1 MKFLVIS
8 LLVML
13 SQFSETHS
21 KSKLEKKL
29 NDLKKQTVKIH
40 NNIIVNNKEL
50 KLIKLDIDR
59 NRQKQIIYLRYIKD
73 KEVLGKRL
81 FFLLQEKLY
90 VSEISRLLKG
100 LQSSSDYFVS
110 KQIIRG
116 FFFNQVKVGI
126 DNYIQSFEN
135 LKVVNQDL
143 NNKLYSYKEKKNK
156 LNIELKNL
164 EKKILQVSL
173 LQKKFIAN
181 PEAKK
186 REKKVKKSAK
196 NINELVK
203 GVKVPKLKKKKGIT
217 TRFQMPLQASII
229 SEFGQNKANK
239 IFKNGVI
246 FEVSEDSFVASPFEG
261 IIVFANKFKSYGNLV
276 IIEND
281 NGYFCILAGMDDII
295 ISSGNKVFKG
305 EPIARISKKLKNKL
319 YFELRKNGKIINPKS
334 KVEIL

>member
-1 MKFLVIS
+1 M
-8 LLVML
+8 
-13 SQFSETHS
+13 Q
-21 KSKLEKKL
+21 
-29 NDLKKQTVKIH
+29 
-40 NNIIVNNKEL
+40 
-50 KLIKLDIDR
+50 
-59 NRQKQIIYLRYIKD
+59 
-73 KEVLGKRL
+73 G
-81 FFLLQEKLY
+81 
-90 VSEISRLLKG
+90 
-100 LQSSSDYFVS
+100 SSDFSVS

-126 DNYIQSFEN
+126 DNYFQSFEN
-135 LKVVNQDL
+135 LKVVNRDL
-143 NNKLYSYKEKKNK
+143 ENKLYSYKEKKKK
-156 LNIELKNL
+156 LNTELKNL
-164 EKKILQVSL
+164 EKKIFQVSL

-203 GVKVPKLKKKKGIT
+203 GVKVPKLKKKKSIT
-217 TRFQMPLQASII
+217 TRFQMPLQASIV
-229 SEFGQNKANK
+229 SEFGQNKADK

-246 FEVSEDSFVASPFEG
+246 FEVSEDSFVASPFDG

-281 NGYFCILAGMDDII
+281 SGYFCILAGMDNII

-305 EPIARISKKLKNKL
+305 EPIARISKKVKNRL

>member
-1 MKFLVIS
+1 MKFLIIS
-8 LLVML
+8 LFIIL
-13 SQFSETHS
+13 SQFSDSHS
-21 KSKLEKKL
+21 KNKLEKKL
-29 NDLKKQTVKIH
+29 YGLKKQTVEIH
-40 NNIIVNNKEL
+40 NNIISNNKEL
-50 KLIKLDIDR
+50 KVIKLDIDR

-100 LQSSSDYFVS
+100 MQSSSDYSIS

-126 DNYIQSFEN
+126 DNYFQSFEN

-143 NNKLYSYKEKKNK
+143 ENKLSSYKEKKKN
-156 LNIELKNL
+156 LGSELKNL

-203 GVKVPKLKKKKGIT
+203 GVKVPKLKKKQNIT
-217 TRFQMPLQASII
+217 TRFQMPLQTSIV
-229 SEFGQNKANK
+229 SEFGQNKTNK

-246 FEVSEDSFVASPFEG
+246 FEVSEDSFVASPFDG

-281 NGYFCILAGMDDII
+281 NGYFCILAGMNNII
-295 ISSGNKVFKG
+295 ISSGNKVLKG
-305 EPIARISKKLKNKL
+305 EPIARVSKKLKNKL

>member
-1 MKFLVIS
+1 
-8 LLVML
+8 ML

-29 NDLKKQTVKIH
+29 NDLKKQTVELH
-40 NNIIVNNKEL
+40 NNIISNNKEL
-50 KLIKLDIDR
+50 KIIKLDIDR

-100 LQSSSDYFVS
+100 MQGSSDFSVS

-126 DNYIQSFEN
+126 DNYFQSFEN
-135 LKVVNQDL
+135 LKVVNRDL
-143 NNKLYSYKEKKNK
+143 ENKLYSYKEKKKK
-156 LNIELKNL
+156 LNTELKNL
-164 EKKILQVSL
+164 EKKIFQVSL

-203 GVKVPKLKKKKGIT
+203 GVKVPKLKKKKSIT
-217 TRFQMPLQASII
+217 TRFQMPLQASIV
-229 SEFGQNKANK
+229 SEFGQNKADK

-246 FEVSEDSFVASPFEG
+246 FEVSEDSFVASPFDG

-281 NGYFCILAGMDDII
+281 SGYFCILAGMDNII

-305 EPIARISKKLKNKL
+305 EPIARISKKVKNRL

>member
-1 MKFLVIS
+1 MKFLIIS

-29 NDLKKQTVKIH
+29 NDLKKQKEKIH
-40 NNIIVNNKEL
+40 NNIISNNKEL
-50 KLIKLDIDR
+50 KIIKLDIDR

-100 LQSSSDYFVS
+100 MQSSSDYSVS

-126 DNYIQSFEN
+126 DNYFQSFEN

-143 NNKLYSYKEKKNK
+143 ENKLYSYKEKKKK
-156 LNIELKNL
+156 LNTELKNL
-164 EKKILQVSL
+164 EKKIVQVSL

-203 GVKVPKLKKKKGIT
+203 GIKVPKLKKKKSIT
-217 TRFQMPLQASII
+217 TRFQMPLQASIV

-246 FEVSEDSFVASPFEG
+246 FEVSEDSFVASPFDG

-281 NGYFCILAGMDDII
+281 SGYFCILAGMDNII

>member
-1 MKFLVIS
+1 MKFLIIS

-29 NDLKKQTVKIH
+29 NDLKKQTVELH
-40 NNIIVNNKEL
+40 NNIISNNKEL
-50 KLIKLDIDR
+50 KIIKLDIDR

-81 FFLLQEKLY
+81 FFLLQERLY

-100 LQSSSDYFVS
+100 MQNSSDYSVS

-126 DNYIQSFEN
+126 DNYFQSFEN

-143 NNKLYSYKEKKNK
+143 ENKLYSYKEKKNK
-156 LNIELKNL
+156 LNTELQNL

-203 GVKVPKLKKKKGIT
+203 GVKVPKLKKKKSIT
-217 TRFQMPLQASII
+217 TRFQMPLQASIV
-229 SEFGQNKANK
+229 SEFGQNKADK

-246 FEVSEDSFVASPFEG
+246 FEVSEDSFVASPFDG

-281 NGYFCILAGMDDII
+281 NGYFCILAGMDNII

>member
-1 MKFLVIS
+1 MKFLIIS

-29 NDLKKQTVKIH
+29 NDLKKQTVELH
-40 NNIIVNNKEL
+40 NNIISNNKEL
-50 KLIKLDIDR
+50 KIIKLDIDR

-81 FFLLQEKLY
+81 FFLLQERLY

-100 LQSSSDYFVS
+100 MQNSSDYSVS

-126 DNYIQSFEN
+126 DNYFQSFEN

-143 NNKLYSYKEKKNK
+143 ENKLYSYKEKKKK
-156 LNIELKNL
+156 LNTELQNL

-203 GVKVPKLKKKKGIT
+203 GVKVPKLKKKKSIT
-217 TRFQMPLQASII
+217 TRFQMPLQASIV
-229 SEFGQNKANK
+229 SEFGQNKADK

-246 FEVSEDSFVASPFEG
+246 FEVSEDSFVASPFDG

-281 NGYFCILAGMDDII
+281 NGYFCILAGMDNII

>member
-1 MKFLVIS
+1 MKFLIIS
-8 LLVML
+8 LLVIF
-13 SQFSETHS
+13 SQSSETHS

-29 NDLKKQTVKIH
+29 NDLKKQTVEIH
-40 NNIIVNNKEL
+40 NNIISNNKEL
-50 KLIKLDIDR
+50 KIIKLDIDR
-59 NRQKQIIYLRYIKD
+59 NRQKQIIYLKYIKD

-90 VSEISRLLKG
+90 VSEISRILKG
-100 LQSSSDYFVS
+100 MQSSSDYSVS

-126 DNYIQSFEN
+126 DNYFQSFEN
-135 LKVVNQDL
+135 LKIVNQDL
-143 NNKLYSYKEKKNK
+143 ENKLYSYKEKKKK
-156 LNIELKNL
+156 LNTELQNL

-203 GVKVPKLKKKKGIT
+203 GVKVPKLKKTKSMT
-217 TRFQMPLQASII
+217 TRFQMPLQASIV
-229 SEFGQNKANK
+229 SEFGQNKADK

-246 FEVSEDSFVASPFEG
+246 FEVSEDSFVASPFDG

-281 NGYFCILAGMDDII
+281 SGYFCILAGMDNII

-305 EPIARISKKLKNKL
+305 EPIARISKKFKNKL

>member
-1 MKFLVIS
+1 MKFLIIS
-8 LLVML
+8 LFIIL
-13 SQFSETHS
+13 SQFSESHS
-21 KSKLEKKL
+21 RNKLEKKL
-29 NDLKKQTVKIH
+29 NSLKKQTVELH
-40 NNIIVNNKEL
+40 NNIISNNKEL
-50 KLIKLDIDR
+50 KIIKLDIDR

-73 KEVLGKRL
+73 KEVLGQRL

-90 VSEISRLLKG
+90 VSEVSRLLKG
-100 LQSSSDYFVS
+100 MQSSSDYSVS

-126 DNYIQSFEN
+126 DNYFQSFEN
-135 LKVVNQDL
+135 LKVVNKDL
-143 NNKLYSYKEKKNK
+143 ENKLSSYKEKKKK
-156 LNIELKNL
+156 LSTELKNL

-181 PEAKK
+181 PAAKK

-203 GVKVPKLKKKKGIT
+203 GVKVPKLKKKKNIT
-217 TRFQMPLQASII
+217 TRFQMPLQTSIV
-229 SEFGQNKANK
+229 SEFGQNKTNK

-246 FEVSEDSFVASPFEG
+246 FEVSEDSFVASPFDG

-281 NGYFCILAGMDDII
+281 NGYFCILAGMDNII

-305 EPIARISKKLKNKL
+305 EPIARVSKKLKNKL

>member
-1 MKFLVIS
+1 MKFLIIS

-40 NNIIVNNKEL
+40 NNIISNNKEL
-50 KLIKLDIDR
+50 KIIKLDIDR

-100 LQSSSDYFVS
+100 MQSSSDYSVS

-126 DNYIQSFEN
+126 DNYFQSFEN

-143 NNKLYSYKEKKNK
+143 ENKLYSYKEKKKK
-156 LNIELKNL
+156 LNTELKNL

-203 GVKVPKLKKKKGIT
+203 GVKVPKLKKKKSIT
-217 TRFQMPLQASII
+217 TRFQMPLQASIV
-229 SEFGQNKANK
+229 SEFGQNKADK

-246 FEVSEDSFVASPFEG
+246 FEVSEDSFVASPFDG

-281 NGYFCILAGMDDII
+281 NGYFCILAGMDNII

>member
-1 MKFLVIS
+1 MKFLIIS

-29 NDLKKQTVKIH
+29 NDLKKQTVELH
-40 NNIIVNNKEL
+40 NNIISNNKEL
-50 KLIKLDIDR
+50 KIIKLDIDR

-81 FFLLQEKLY
+81 FFLLQERLY

-100 LQSSSDYFVS
+100 MQNSSDYSVS

-126 DNYIQSFEN
+126 DNYFQSFEN

-143 NNKLYSYKEKKNK
+143 ENKLYSYKEKKKK
-156 LNIELKNL
+156 LNTELQNL

-203 GVKVPKLKKKKGIT
+203 GVKVPKLKKKKSIT
-217 TRFQMPLQASII
+217 PRFQMPLQASIV
-229 SEFGQNKANK
+229 SEFGQNKADK

-246 FEVSEDSFVASPFEG
+246 FEVSEDSFVASPFDG

-276 IIEND
+276 IVEND
-281 NGYFCILAGMDDII
+281 NGYFCILAGMDNII

>member
-1 MKFLVIS
+1 MKFLIIS
-8 LLVML
+8 FLVML

-29 NDLKKQTVKIH
+29 NDLKKQTVELH
-40 NNIIVNNKEL
+40 NNIISNNKEL
-50 KLIKLDIDR
+50 KIIKLDIDR

-81 FFLLQEKLY
+81 FFLLQERLY

-100 LQSSSDYFVS
+100 MQNSSNYFVS

-126 DNYIQSFEN
+126 DNYFQSFEN

-143 NNKLYSYKEKKNK
+143 ENKLYSYKEKKKK
-156 LNIELKNL
+156 LNTELQNL

-203 GVKVPKLKKKKGIT
+203 GVKVPKLKKKKSIT
-217 TRFQMPLQASII
+217 PRFQMPLQASIV
-229 SEFGQNKANK
+229 SEFGQNKADK

-246 FEVSEDSFVASPFEG
+246 FEVSEDSFVASPFDG

-281 NGYFCILAGMDDII
+281 NGYFCILAGMDNII

>member
-1 MKFLVIS
+1 MKFLIIS
-8 LLVML
+8 LLVIF

-29 NDLKKQTVKIH
+29 NDLKKQTVEIH
-40 NNIIVNNKEL
+40 NNIISNNKEL
-50 KLIKLDIDR
+50 KIIKLDIDR
-59 NRQKQIIYLRYIKD
+59 NRQKQIIYLKYIKD

-90 VSEISRLLKG
+90 VSEISRILKG
-100 LQSSSDYFVS
+100 MQSSSDYSVS

-126 DNYIQSFEN
+126 DNYFQSFEN

-143 NNKLYSYKEKKNK
+143 KNKLYSYKEKKKK
-156 LNIELKNL
+156 LNTELKNL
-164 EKKILQVSL
+164 EKKIVQVSL

-203 GVKVPKLKKKKGIT
+203 GVKVPKLKKKKSIT
-217 TRFQMPLQASII
+217 TRFQMPLQASIV

-246 FEVSEDSFVASPFEG
+246 FEVSEDSFVASPFDG

-281 NGYFCILAGMDDII
+281 SGYFCILAGMDNII

-305 EPIARISKKLKNKL
+305 EPIARISKKLNNKL

>member
-1 MKFLVIS
+1 MKFLITLLFVI
-8 LLVML
+8 L

-29 NDLKKQTVKIH
+29 NDLKKQTVELH
-40 NNIIVNNKEL
+40 NNIISNNKEL
-50 KLIKLDIDR
+50 KIIKLDIDR

-100 LQSSSDYFVS
+100 MQSSSDYSVS

-126 DNYIQSFEN
+126 DNYFQSFEN

-143 NNKLYSYKEKKNK
+143 ENKLYSYKEKKKK
-156 LNIELKNL
+156 LNTELQNL

-203 GVKVPKLKKKKGIT
+203 GVKVPKLKKKKSIT
-217 TRFQMPLQASII
+217 TRFQMPLQASIV
-229 SEFGQNKANK
+229 SEFGQNKADK

-281 NGYFCILAGMDDII
+281 NGYFCILAGMDNII

-305 EPIARISKKLKNKL
+305 EPIARISKKFKNKL

>member
-13 SQFSETHS
+13 SQLPEAHS

-40 NNIIVNNKEL
+40 NNIISNNKEL
-50 KLIKLDIDR
+50 KIIKLDIDR

-100 LQSSSDYFVS
+100 IQRSSDYSVS
-110 KQIIRG
+110 RQIIRG

-126 DNYIQSFEN
+126 DNYFQSFEN
-135 LKVVNQDL
+135 LKIVNQDL
-143 NNKLYSYKEKKNK
+143 ENKLYSYKEKKKK
-156 LNIELKNL
+156 LNTELQNL

-203 GVKVPKLKKKKGIT
+203 GVKVPKLMKKKSIT
-217 TRFQMPLQASII
+217 TRFQMPLQASIV
-229 SEFGQNKANK
+229 SEFGQNKADK

-246 FEVSEDSFVASPFEG
+246 FEVSEDSFVASPFDG

-276 IIEND
+276 IVEND
-281 NGYFCILAGMDDII
+281 NGYFCILAGMDNII

-305 EPIARISKKLKNKL
+305 EPIARISKKLKSKL

>member
-1 MKFLVIS
+1 MKFLIIS

-29 NDLKKQTVKIH
+29 NDLKKQTVEIH
-40 NNIIVNNKEL
+40 NNIISNNKEL
-50 KLIKLDIDR
+50 KIIKLDIDR

-100 LQSSSDYFVS
+100 MQSSSDYSVS

-126 DNYIQSFEN
+126 DNYFQSFEN

-143 NNKLYSYKEKKNK
+143 ENKLYSYKEKKKK
-156 LNIELKNL
+156 LNTELQNL

-203 GVKVPKLKKKKGIT
+203 GVKVPKLKKKKSIT
-217 TRFQMPLQASII
+217 TRFQMPLQASIV
-229 SEFGQNKANK
+229 SEFGQNKADK

-246 FEVSEDSFVASPFEG
+246 FEVSEDSFVASPFDG

-281 NGYFCILAGMDDII
+281 NGYFCILAGMDNII

>member
-1 MKFLVIS
+1 MKFLIISFLVI
-8 LLVML
+8 L

-29 NDLKKQTVKIH
+29 NDLKKQTVKLH
-40 NNIIVNNKEL
+40 NNIISNNKEL
-50 KLIKLDIDR
+50 KVIKLDIDR

-100 LQSSSDYFVS
+100 MQSSSDYYVS

-126 DNYIQSFEN
+126 DNYFQSFEN
-135 LKVVNQDL
+135 LKAVNQDL
-143 NNKLYSYKEKKNK
+143 ENKLYSYKEKKKK
-156 LNIELKNL
+156 LNTELQNL

-203 GVKVPKLKKKKGIT
+203 GVKVPKLKKKKSIT
-217 TRFQMPLQASII
+217 TRFQMPLQASIV
-229 SEFGQNKANK
+229 SEFGQNKADK

-246 FEVSEDSFVASPFEG
+246 FEVSEDSFVASPFDG

-281 NGYFCILAGMDDII
+281 NGYFCILAGMENII

-305 EPIARISKKLKNKL
+305 EPIARVSKKLKNKL

>member
-1 MKFLVIS
+1 MKFLIIS

-13 SQFSETHS
+13 SQSTEAHS
-21 KSKLEKKL
+21 KNKLEKEL
-29 NDLKKQTVKIH
+29 NNLKKQTVKIH
-40 NNIIVNNKEL
+40 NNIISNNKEL
-50 KLIKLDIDR
+50 KIIKLDIDR
-59 NRQKQIIYLRYIKD
+59 NRQKQIIYLKYIKD
-73 KEVLGKRL
+73 KEILGKRL

-100 LQSSSDYFVS
+100 IQNSSDYSVS
-110 KQIIRG
+110 KQIIRS

-126 DNYIQSFEN
+126 DNYFQSFEN
-135 LKVVNQDL
+135 LKVVNQL
-143 NNKLYSYKEKKNK
+143 LENKLDSYKKKKKK
-156 LNIELKNL
+156 LNTELKNL
-164 EKKILQVSL
+164 EKKILQVSI
-173 LQKKFIAN
+173 LQKQFIAN
-181 PEAKK
+181 PGAKK

-203 GVKVPKLKKKKGIT
+203 GIKVPKLKKKKSIT
-217 TRFQMPLQASII
+217 TRFQMPLQASIV
-229 SEFGQNKANK
+229 SEFGQNKADK
-239 IFKNGVI
+239 IFRNGVI
-246 FEVSEDSFVASPFEG
+246 FEVTEDSFVASPFDG

-281 NGYFCILAGMDDII
+281 NGYFCILAGMDNII

-305 EPIARISKKLKNKL
+305 EPIARVSKKLKNKL

>member
-1 MKFLVIS
+1 MKFLIIS
-8 LLVML
+8 FLVML

-29 NDLKKQTVKIH
+29 NDLKKQTVELH
-40 NNIIVNNKEL
+40 NNIISNNKEL
-50 KLIKLDIDR
+50 KIIKLDIDR

-81 FFLLQEKLY
+81 FFLLQERLY

-100 LQSSSDYFVS
+100 MQNSSNYFVS

-126 DNYIQSFEN
+126 DNYFQSFEN

-143 NNKLYSYKEKKNK
+143 ENKLYSYKEKKKK
-156 LNIELKNL
+156 LNTELQNL

-203 GVKVPKLKKKKGIT
+203 GVKVPKLKKKKSIT
-217 TRFQMPLQASII
+217 TRFQMPLQASIV
-229 SEFGQNKANK
+229 SEFGQNKADK

-246 FEVSEDSFVASPFEG
+246 FEVSEDSFVASPFDG

-281 NGYFCILAGMDDII
+281 NGYFCILAGMDNII

>member
-1 MKFLVIS
+1 MKFLITLLFVI
-8 LLVML
+8 L

>member
-1 MKFLVIS
+1 MKFLIIS
-8 LLVML
+8 LFIIL
-13 SQFSETHS
+13 SQFSESHS
-21 KSKLEKKL
+21 RNKLEKKL
-29 NDLKKQTVKIH
+29 NSLKKQTVELH
-40 NNIIVNNKEL
+40 NNIISNNKEL
-50 KLIKLDIDR
+50 KIIKLDIDR

-73 KEVLGKRL
+73 KEVLGQRL

-90 VSEISRLLKG
+90 VSEVSRLLKG
-100 LQSSSDYFVS
+100 MQSSSDYSVS

-126 DNYIQSFEN
+126 DNYFQSFEN
-135 LKVVNQDL
+135 LKVVNKDL
-143 NNKLYSYKEKKNK
+143 ENKLSSYKEKKKK
-156 LNIELKNL
+156 LSTELKNL

-181 PEAKK
+181 PAAKK

-203 GVKVPKLKKKKGIT
+203 GVKVPKLKKKKNIT
-217 TRFQMPLQASII
+217 TRFQMPLQTSIV
-229 SEFGQNKANK
+229 SEFGQNKTNK

-246 FEVSEDSFVASPFEG
+246 FEISEDSFVTSPFDG

-281 NGYFCILAGMDDII
+281 NGYFCILAGMDNII

-305 EPIARISKKLKNKL
+305 EPIARVSKKLKNNL

>member
-1 MKFLVIS
+1 MKFLIIS

-29 NDLKKQTVKIH
+29 NDLKKQTVELH
-40 NNIIVNNKEL
+40 NNIISNNKEL
-50 KLIKLDIDR
+50 KIIKLDIDR

-81 FFLLQEKLY
+81 FFLLQERLY

-100 LQSSSDYFVS
+100 MQNSSNYFVS

-126 DNYIQSFEN
+126 DNYFQSFEN

-143 NNKLYSYKEKKNK
+143 ENKLYSYKEKKKK
-156 LNIELKNL
+156 LNTELQNL

-203 GVKVPKLKKKKGIT
+203 GVKVPKLKKKKSIT
-217 TRFQMPLQASII
+217 PRFQMPLQASIV
-229 SEFGQNKANK
+229 SEFGQNKADK

-246 FEVSEDSFVASPFEG
+246 FEVSEDSFVASPFDG

-281 NGYFCILAGMDDII
+281 NGYFCILAGMDNII

>member
-1 MKFLVIS
+1 MKFLIIS

-29 NDLKKQTVKIH
+29 NDLKKQTVELH
-40 NNIIVNNKEL
+40 NNIISNNKEL
-50 KLIKLDIDR
+50 KIIKLDIDR

-100 LQSSSDYFVS
+100 MQSSSDYSVS

-126 DNYIQSFEN
+126 DNYFQSFEN

-143 NNKLYSYKEKKNK
+143 ENKLYSYKEKKKK
-156 LNIELKNL
+156 LNTELQNL

-203 GVKVPKLKKKKGIT
+203 GVKVPKLKKKKSIT
-217 TRFQMPLQASII
+217 TRFQMPLQASIV
-229 SEFGQNKANK
+229 SEFGQNKADK

-246 FEVSEDSFVASPFEG
+246 FEVSEDSFVASPFDG

-281 NGYFCILAGMDDII
+281 NGYFCILAGMDNII

>member
-1 MKFLVIS
+1 MKFLIIS
-8 LLVML
+8 FLVML

-29 NDLKKQTVKIH
+29 NDLKKQTVELH
-40 NNIIVNNKEL
+40 NNIISNNKEL
-50 KLIKLDIDR
+50 KIIKLDIDR

-81 FFLLQEKLY
+81 FFLLQERLY

-100 LQSSSDYFVS
+100 MQNSSDYSVS

-126 DNYIQSFEN
+126 DNYFQSFEN

-143 NNKLYSYKEKKNK
+143 ENKLYSYKEKKNK
-156 LNIELKNL
+156 LNTELQNL

-203 GVKVPKLKKKKGIT
+203 GVKVPKLKKKKSIT
-217 TRFQMPLQASII
+217 PRFQMPLQASIV
-229 SEFGQNKANK
+229 SEFGQNKADK

-246 FEVSEDSFVASPFEG
+246 FEVSEDSFVASPFDG

-281 NGYFCILAGMDDII
+281 NGYFCILAGMDNII

>member
-1 MKFLVIS
+1 MKFLIIS
-8 LLVML
+8 LFIIL
-13 SQFSETHS
+13 SQFSESHS
-21 KSKLEKKL
+21 RNKLEKKL
-29 NDLKKQTVKIH
+29 NSLKKQTVELH
-40 NNIIVNNKEL
+40 NNIISNNKEL
-50 KLIKLDIDR
+50 KIIKLDIDR

-73 KEVLGKRL
+73 KEVLGQRL

-90 VSEISRLLKG
+90 VSEVSRLLKG
-100 LQSSSDYFVS
+100 MQSSSDYSVS

-126 DNYIQSFEN
+126 DNYFQSFEN
-135 LKVVNQDL
+135 LKVVNKDL
-143 NNKLYSYKEKKNK
+143 ENKLSSYKEKKKK
-156 LNIELKNL
+156 LSTELKNL

-181 PEAKK
+181 PAAKK

-203 GVKVPKLKKKKGIT
+203 GVKVPKLKKKKNIT
-217 TRFQMPLQASII
+217 TRFQMPLQTSIV
-229 SEFGQNKANK
+229 SEFGQNKTNK

-246 FEVSEDSFVASPFEG
+246 FEISEDSFVTSPFDG

-281 NGYFCILAGMDDII
+281 NGYFCILAGMDNII

-305 EPIARISKKLKNKL
+305 EPIARVSKKLKNKL

>member
-1 MKFLVIS
+1 MKFLIIS

-40 NNIIVNNKEL
+40 NNIISNNKEL
-50 KLIKLDIDR
+50 KIIKLDIDR

-100 LQSSSDYFVS
+100 MQSSSDYSVS

-126 DNYIQSFEN
+126 DNYFQSFEN

-143 NNKLYSYKEKKNK
+143 KNKLYSYKEKKKK
-156 LNIELKNL
+156 LNTELKNL

-203 GVKVPKLKKKKGIT
+203 GVKVPKLKKKKSIT
-217 TRFQMPLQASII
+217 TRFQMPLQASIV
-229 SEFGQNKANK
+229 SEFGQNKADK

-246 FEVSEDSFVASPFEG
+246 FEVSEDSFVASPFDG

-281 NGYFCILAGMDDII
+281 NGYFCILAGMDNII

>member
-1 MKFLVIS
+1 MKFLIIS
-8 LLVML
+8 LLVIF
-13 SQFSETHS
+13 SQSSETHS

-29 NDLKKQTVKIH
+29 NDLKKQTVEIH
-40 NNIIVNNKEL
+40 NNIISNNKEL
-50 KLIKLDIDR
+50 KIIKLDIDR
-59 NRQKQIIYLRYIKD
+59 NRQKQIIYLKYIKD

-90 VSEISRLLKG
+90 VSEISRILKG
-100 LQSSSDYFVS
+100 MQSSSDYSVS

-126 DNYIQSFEN
+126 DNYFQSFEN

-143 NNKLYSYKEKKNK
+143 KNKLYSYKEKKKK
-156 LNIELKNL
+156 LNTELKNL
-164 EKKILQVSL
+164 EKKIVQVSL

-203 GVKVPKLKKKKGIT
+203 GIKVPKLKKKKSIT
-217 TRFQMPLQASII
+217 TRFQMPLQASIV
-229 SEFGQNKANK
+229 SEFGQNKADK

-246 FEVSEDSFVASPFEG
+246 FEVSEDSFVASPFDG

-281 NGYFCILAGMDDII
+281 SGYFCILAGMDNMI

-305 EPIARISKKLKNKL
+305 EPIARISKKLNNKL

>member
-1 MKFLVIS
+1 MKFLIIS
-8 LLVML
+8 FLVML

-29 NDLKKQTVKIH
+29 NDLKKQTVELH
-40 NNIIVNNKEL
+40 NNIISNNKEL
-50 KLIKLDIDR
+50 KIIKLDIDR

-100 LQSSSDYFVS
+100 MQSSSDYSVS

-126 DNYIQSFEN
+126 DNYFQSFEN

-143 NNKLYSYKEKKNK
+143 ENKLYSYKEKKKK
-156 LNIELKNL
+156 LNTELKNL

-203 GVKVPKLKKKKGIT
+203 GVKVPKLKKKKSIT
-217 TRFQMPLQASII
+217 TRFQMPLQASIV
-229 SEFGQNKANK
+229 SEFGQNKADK

-246 FEVSEDSFVASPFEG
+246 FEVSEDSFVASPFDG

-281 NGYFCILAGMDDII
+281 NGYFCILAGMDNII

>member
-1 MKFLVIS
+1 MKFLIIS
-8 LLVML
+8 LLIML

-21 KSKLEKKL
+21 KSKLETKL
-29 NDLKKQTVKIH
+29 NDLKKQTVEIH
-40 NNIIVNNKEL
+40 NNIISNNKEL
-50 KLIKLDIDR
+50 KIIKLDIDR

-73 KEVLGKRL
+73 KEVLGTRL

-100 LQSSSDYFVS
+100 LQSSSDYSVS

-126 DNYIQSFEN
+126 DNYFQSFEN

-143 NNKLYSYKEKKNK
+143 ENKLYSYKEKKKK
-156 LNIELKNL
+156 LNTELKNL
-164 EKKILQVSL
+164 ENKILQVSL

-203 GVKVPKLKKKKGIT
+203 GVKVPKLNKKKNIT
-217 TRFQMPLQASII
+217 TRFQMPLQASIV
-229 SEFGQNKANK
+229 SEFGQNKADK

-246 FEVSEDSFVASPFEG
+246 FEVSEDSFVASPFDG

-281 NGYFCILAGMDDII
+281 NGYFCILAGMDNII

-305 EPIARISKKLKNKL
+305 EPIARVSKKLKNKL

>member
-1 MKFLVIS
+1 MKFLIIS
-8 LLVML
+8 FLIML
-13 SQFSETHS
+13 SQFSETYS

-29 NDLKKQTVKIH
+29 NNLKKQTVELH
-40 NNIIVNNKEL
+40 NNIISNNKEL
-50 KLIKLDIDR
+50 KFIKLDIDR

-81 FFLLQEKLY
+81 FFLQQEKLY

-100 LQSSSDYFVS
+100 MQSSSDYSVS

-126 DNYIQSFEN
+126 DNYFQSFEN

-143 NNKLYSYKEKKNK
+143 ENKLYSYKEKKKK
-156 LNIELKNL
+156 LNIELQNL

-173 LQKKFIAN
+173 LQKRFIAN

-203 GVKVPKLKKKKGIT
+203 GVKVPKLMKKKSIT
-217 TRFQMPLQASII
+217 TRFQMPLQASIV
-229 SEFGQNKANK
+229 SEFGQNKADK

-246 FEVSEDSFVASPFEG
+246 FEVSEDSFVASPFDG
-261 IIVFANKFKSYGNLV
+261 IIVYANKFKSYGNLV
-276 IIEND
+276 IVEND
-281 NGYFCILAGMDDII
+281 NGYFCILAGMDNII

>member
-1 MKFLVIS
+1 MKFLIIS

-29 NDLKKQTVKIH
+29 NDLKKQTVELH
-40 NNIIVNNKEL
+40 NNIISNNKEL
-50 KLIKLDIDR
+50 KIIKLDIDR

-81 FFLLQEKLY
+81 FFLLQERLY

-100 LQSSSDYFVS
+100 MQNSSNYFVS

-126 DNYIQSFEN
+126 DNYFQSFEN

-143 NNKLYSYKEKKNK
+143 ENKLYSYKEKKKK
-156 LNIELKNL
+156 LNTELQNL

-203 GVKVPKLKKKKGIT
+203 GVKVPKLKKKKSIT
-217 TRFQMPLQASII
+217 TRFQMPLQASIV
-229 SEFGQNKANK
+229 SEFGQNKADK

-246 FEVSEDSFVASPFEG
+246 FEVSEDSFVASPFDG

-281 NGYFCILAGMDDII
+281 NGYFCILAGMDNII

>member
-1 MKFLVIS
+1 MNFLIIS
-8 LLVML
+8 LLVIF
-13 SQFSETHS
+13 SQFSEVHS

-29 NDLKKQTVKIH
+29 NNLKKQTVKLH
-40 NNIIVNNKEL
+40 NNIISNNKEL
-50 KLIKLDIDR
+50 KIIKLDIDR

-100 LQSSSDYFVS
+100 MQSSSDYSVS

-116 FFFNQVKVGI
+116 FFFNQVKEGI
-126 DNYIQSFEN
+126 DNYFQSFEN
-135 LKVVNQDL
+135 LKVVNEDL
-143 NNKLYSYKEKKNK
+143 ENKLYSYKEKKKK
-156 LNIELKNL
+156 LNTELQNL

-203 GVKVPKLKKKKGIT
+203 GVKVPKLKKKKSIT
-217 TRFQMPLQASII
+217 TRFQMPLQASIV
-229 SEFGQNKANK
+229 SEFGQNKADK

-246 FEVSEDSFVASPFEG
+246 FEVSEDSFVASPFDG

-281 NGYFCILAGMDDII
+281 NGYFCILAGMDNII

-305 EPIARISKKLKNKL
+305 EPIARVSKNLKNKL

>member
-1 MKFLVIS
+1 MKFLIIS

-29 NDLKKQTVKIH
+29 NDLKKQTVELH
-40 NNIIVNNKEL
+40 NNIISNNKEL
-50 KLIKLDIDR
+50 KIIKLDIDR

-73 KEVLGKRL
+73 KEILGKRL

-100 LQSSSDYFVS
+100 MQSSSDYSVS

-126 DNYIQSFEN
+126 DNYFQSFEN

-143 NNKLYSYKEKKNK
+143 ENKLYSYKEKKKK
-156 LNIELKNL
+156 LNTELQNL

-203 GVKVPKLKKKKGIT
+203 GIKVPKLKKKKSIT
-217 TRFQMPLQASII
+217 TRFQMPLQASIV
-229 SEFGQNKANK
+229 SEFGQNKADK

-246 FEVSEDSFVASPFEG
+246 FEVSEDSFVASPFDG

-281 NGYFCILAGMDDII
+281 NGYFCILAGMDNII

>member
-1 MKFLVIS
+1 MKFLIIS
-8 LLVML
+8 LLVIF
-13 SQFSETHS
+13 SQSSETHS

-29 NDLKKQTVKIH
+29 NDLKKQTVEIH
-40 NNIIVNNKEL
+40 NNIISNNKEL
-50 KLIKLDIDR
+50 KIIKLDIDR
-59 NRQKQIIYLRYIKD
+59 NRQKQIIYLKYIKD

-90 VSEISRLLKG
+90 VSEISRILKG
-100 LQSSSDYFVS
+100 MQSSSDYSVS

-126 DNYIQSFEN
+126 DNYFQSFEN

-143 NNKLYSYKEKKNK
+143 KNKLYSYKEKKKK
-156 LNIELKNL
+156 LNTELKNL
-164 EKKILQVSL
+164 EKKIVQVSL

-203 GVKVPKLKKKKGIT
+203 GIKVPKLKKKKSIT
-217 TRFQMPLQASII
+217 TRFQMPLQASIV
-229 SEFGQNKANK
+229 SEFGQNKADK

-246 FEVSEDSFVASPFEG
+246 FEVSEDSFVASPFDG

-281 NGYFCILAGMDDII
+281 SGYFCILAGMDNMI